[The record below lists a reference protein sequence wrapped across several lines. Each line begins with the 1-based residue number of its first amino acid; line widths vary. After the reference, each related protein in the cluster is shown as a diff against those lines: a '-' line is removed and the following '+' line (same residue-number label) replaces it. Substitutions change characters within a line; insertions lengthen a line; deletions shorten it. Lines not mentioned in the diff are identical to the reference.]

1 MFFFHFVK
9 NANIRIHNKMAL
21 SRVTYTHQFS
31 MKIKQML
38 FFPLVKNAI
47 LFTVQYRLKKIALK
61 GHIVR

>member
-1 MFFFHFVK
+1 
-9 NANIRIHNKMAL
+9 MAL